1 MGVDGA
7 DAVYAPDA
15 RRPRRDSCWT
25 LAFAATTLATLG
37 VGLAS
42 SLTSPARAPTSADT
56 WNALRTGAAC
66 FDDGYEAVLAG
77 NRARIEGETRVVASL
92 GFGAGKGYGIRSSIA
107 HDGRA
112 IGMSAVDGARP
123 RVGANESVGAI
134 DGKTFLSKAW
144 PWVVVAF
151 VGAFALGSF
160 LMTLLKYHARSVVW
174 GVMYMKIAVLAA
186 LTVLTAIGGQLT
198 ASLLCA
204 FGTVLA
210 IAVTYLWRGELDIVA
225 SMISVSTQGLR
236 DNPHLITATVT
247 LQVLAMAYLIPVVF
261 LLADASQHGAATIN
275 KYAVSSADDTC
286 LGFYSQP
293 VDCCQG
299 EMQNWVVSYV
309 VLGVISGLWVVSAA
323 LEARL
328 YVIGGVVCQW
338 YFAPAGTTDFKGTT
352 SRSLRHAYGPSF
364 GTICYGS
371 FVITVIE
378 LLKRSAE
385 KMRRENRGN
394 ILVCL
399 CVVCLDCVYAL
410 IEYISRFAMIQA
422 SMTGEAFCDAARSI
436 TDLLS
441 RNFLLA
447 YGTYAFPR
455 YVLTSVVFI
464 LSVAFGYLS
473 YALSS
478 VGYSFSEG
486 VYIGSA
492 YAYAVGIMCFVIAY
506 VVLDFFIMILLNV
519 VDSIF
524 VCYAVDKDRNAVH
537 HPDLH
542 AVFAE
547 VNEKQTRAQEDAD
560 DERAD
565 APLFKTNTKAVYA
578 SM

>member
-1 MGVDGA
+1 MSL

-15 RRPRRDSCWT
+15 RRSRRDSCWAI
-25 LAFAATTLATLG
+25 AFALTTCATLG

-42 SLTSPARAPTSADT
+42 SFTSPSKAPTSLDT
-56 WNALRTGAAC
+56 WTALRTGAAC
-66 FDDGYEAVLAG
+66 FDADGGYEVVLAA
-77 NRARIEGETRVVASL
+77 NRARIASETRLTASL
-92 GFGAGKGYGIRSSIA
+92 GFGAGKGHGFRSTLA
-107 HDGRA
+107 HDA
-112 IGMSAVDGARP
+112 GMSPAGAL
-123 RVGANESVGAI
+123 GATTGDSKGAI
-134 DGKTFLSKAW
+134 DGKTFLHKAW

-151 VGAFALGSF
+151 GGAFLLGSF

-174 GVMYMKIAVLAA
+174 GVMYLKISVLAV
-186 LTVLTAIGGQLT
+186 LTVLTAIAGQLT
-198 ASLLCA
+198 GSLLCA
-204 FGTVLA
+204 LGTLLA
-210 IAVTYLWRGELDIVA
+210 MLTTYLWRGELDIVA

-236 DNPHLITATVT
+236 DNPHLVSVTVI
-247 LQVLAMAYLIPVVF
+247 LQVLAMAYLIPVVY
-261 LLADASQHGAATIN
+261 LMADATQHGEATIN
-275 KYAVSSADDTC
+275 KYAVESGTDVC
-286 LGFYSQP
+286 LGYYSQT
-293 VDCCQG
+293 VDCCRW
-299 EMQNWVVSYV
+299 EMQSWVVSYLT
-309 VLGVISGLWVVSAA
+309 LGLVSGLWVVATA

-328 YVIGGVVCQW
+328 YIIGGTVCQW

-352 SRSLRHAYGPSF
+352 SRSLKHAFGPSF

-371 FVITVIE
+371 FVITMIE

-399 CVVCLDCVYAL
+399 CTVCLDCVYAI

-422 SMTGEAFCDAARSI
+422 SMTGEAFCDAARTI

-455 YVLTSVVFI
+455 YILTAVVFI
-464 LSVAFGYLS
+464 LSVAFGYLA
-473 YALSS
+473 YAMSS

-492 YAYAVGIMCFVIAY
+492 YANAVGIMCFIIAY
-506 VVLDFFIMILLNV
+506 VVLNFSVMILLNV

-524 VCYAVDKDRNAVH
+524 VCYAIDKDRNAVH

-542 AVFAE
+542 SVFAE
-547 VNEKQTRAQEDAD
+547 VNEKQTRAQEEAD

-565 APLFKTNTKAVYA
+565 APLFKANTNKAVYA